1 MFKPGDRYIHFTK
14 YGSINFGIVK
24 HVHEINVIDD
34 SNGVIYVSV
43 SIITDKN
50 SCLELDGSDGRIYR
64 IIKDL
69 SEDEI
74 KTLRMIGDNHKH
86 GHGSIESIT

>member
-1 MFKPGDRYIHFTK
+1 MFKTGDRYIHFTK
-14 YGSINFGIVK
+14 YGSVNFGIVK
-24 HVHEINVIDD
+24 HVHEVNVIDTI
-34 SNGVIYVSV
+34 NGVIYASV

-74 KTLRMIGDNHKH
+74 KTLRMIGHKH
-86 GHGSIESIT
+86 GHGSIESVT

>member
-1 MFKPGDRYIHFTK
+1 MKILK
-14 YGSINFGIVK
+14 FGGK
-24 HVHEINVIDD
+24 SL
-34 SNGVIYVSV
+34 SNGEGINKVV

-74 KTLRMIGDNHKH
+74 KTLRMIGHKR

>member
-1 MFKPGDRYIHFTK
+1 MFKIGDRYIHFTK
-14 YGSINFGIVK
+14 YGSVNFGTVK
-24 HVHEINVIDD
+24 HVHEVNVIDD

-50 SCLELDGSDGRIYR
+50 SCLEWEGSDGRIYR

-74 KTLRMIGDNHKH
+74 KTLRMIGHKR

>member
-1 MFKPGDRYIHFTK
+1 MFKTGDRYIHFTK
-14 YGSINFGIVK
+14 YGSVNFGIVK
-24 HVHEINVIDD
+24 HVHEVNVIDTT
-34 SNGVIYVSV
+34 NGVIYASV

-74 KTLRMIGDNHKH
+74 KTLRMIGHKH
-86 GHGSIESIT
+86 GHGSIESVT

>member
-1 MFKPGDRYIHFTK
+1 MFKIGDRYIHFTK
-14 YGSINFGIVK
+14 YGSVNFGTVK
-24 HVHEINVIDD
+24 HVHEVNVIDTNN
-34 SNGVIYVSV
+34 SVVYVSV

-74 KTLRMIGDNHKH
+74 KTLRMIGHKR